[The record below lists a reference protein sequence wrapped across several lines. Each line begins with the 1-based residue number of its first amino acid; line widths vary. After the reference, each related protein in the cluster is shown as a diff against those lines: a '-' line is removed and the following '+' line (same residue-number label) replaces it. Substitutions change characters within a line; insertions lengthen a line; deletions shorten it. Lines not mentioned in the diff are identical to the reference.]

1 MKIFGIDLTAFFE
14 GLEDVYNLL
23 SAFKVMQD
31 KKIERLSKKYE
42 ILEAEKEEVKENGDS
57 CSE

>member
-1 MKIFGIDLTAFFE
+1 MKIFGIDLTSFFE

-31 KKIERLSKKYE
+31 KKIERLSKKVDV
-42 ILEAEKEEVKENGDS
+42 LEAEKEEVEENGDS
-57 CSE
+57 SSK

>member
-1 MKIFGIDLTAFFE
+1 MRIFGIDLTAFFE

-31 KKIERLSKKYE
+31 KKIERLSKKVE
-42 ILEAEKEEVKENGDS
+42 ILESEQEEKDDGNSGAE
-57 CSE
+57 